1 MTASYDPASMTQ
13 PRRAVDNRGFHPV
26 PLYRLSRWLYV
37 RGHRRAAHAIKALV
51 FFVFKAVLPPEVDA
65 GEGLQI
71 NHRGLGVVLH
81 PNTTLGRDVTL
92 QHGVTIANK
101 YFVADARFTHI
112 GDEVTIGAHAV
123 VVGPVVIGAGATIG
137 AGAIVTKDVPPGET
151 WAGNPARR
159 LA

>member
-1 MTASYDPASMTQ
+1 MATQ
-13 PRRAVDNRGFHPV
+13 RRAVDNRGFHPV
-26 PLYRLSRWLYV
+26 PLFRLSRRLYL
-37 RGHRRAAHAIKALV
+37 RGSHRPAHAIKALL
-51 FFVFKAVLPPEVDA
+51 FFVFKAVLPPEVQA

-71 NHRGLGVVLH
+71 NHRGMGVVVH
-81 PNTTLGRDVTL
+81 PNTTLGRNVTL

-101 YFVADARFTHI
+101 HFVSDKQFTHV

-123 VVGPVVIGAGATIG
+123 IVGPLNIGSGATIG

-159 LA
+159 IGGTG